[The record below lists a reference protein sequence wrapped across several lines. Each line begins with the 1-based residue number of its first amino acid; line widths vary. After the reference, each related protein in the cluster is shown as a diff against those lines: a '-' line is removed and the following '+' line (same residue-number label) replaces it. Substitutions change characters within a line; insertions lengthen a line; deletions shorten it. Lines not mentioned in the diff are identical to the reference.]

1 MDDTDNI
8 DAGEAA
14 PLSTEEAAE
23 FKSLTVEMGD
33 TKNRVPGGYWDSEEK
48 QSRWRD
54 LSSREEAAKN
64 TAPAV
69 AGDPEETAEATGL
82 ADSANLDIAYL
93 RADQIEKSI
102 SKDDLAEIETGFRK
116 LPTNVQRKTLG
127 MMGEPHRRRAIYN
140 SLPAAER
147 QALTSFLN
155 GLSHSQRRAISS
167 ACGVGTEGI

>member
-1 MDDTDNI
+1 VSAAQRKARDAVLDELADN
-8 DAGEAA
+8 
-14 PLSTEEAAE
+14 L
-23 FKSLTVEMGD
+23 LVE
-33 TKNRVPGGYWDSEEK
+33 R
-48 QSRWRD
+48 R
-54 LSSREEAAKN
+54 A
-64 TAPAV
+64 
-69 AGDPEETAEATGL
+69 DPEETAEATGL

-147 QALTSFLN
+147 QALTGFLN
-155 GLSHSQRRAISS
+155 GLSHSQRRAIAS